1 MVRIVS
7 GLAACVAVLALLGC
21 GGPSRQ
27 LPPATADARVEAP
40 TYVIGPLDTI
50 SVFVWRNPEI
60 STSATVRPDGRVT
73 LPLVEEMPAAGKTPA
88 ELARDIEQALS
99 EFILDPFVSV
109 TVDGFVGPFDQ
120 QIRIVGEAA
129 SPQAIPYRANM
140 TVLDVMIA
148 VGGLTEFAAGNQT
161 TLVRVIDGEQT
172 QFRVRLN
179 DLLQDGDITAN
190 VLVQP
195 GDVIIVPE
203 TWF

>member
-1 MVRIVS
+1 MVRVKRCLAICF
-7 GLAACVAVLALLGC
+7 GLVILAGC
-21 GGPSRQ
+21 GGPREQ

-60 STSATVRPDGRVT
+60 STTATVRPDGRVT
-73 LPLVEEMPAAGKTPA
+73 LPLVEEMPASGKTAA

-99 EFILDPFVSV
+99 EYILDPFVSV
-109 TVDGFVGPFDQ
+109 TVGGFVGPFEQ

-129 SPQAIPYRANM
+129 QPQAIPYRANM
-140 TVLDVMIA
+140 TILDVMIA

-161 TLVRVIDGEQT
+161 TLVRVVDGDQQ

-179 DLLQDGDITAN
+179 DLLQDGDISAN